1 MGHTRQE
8 LLERSPSRE
17 GSSLRISL
25 PLFYAIVSVDIQHWR
40 SLVGVFFILAAL
52 LVVLVP

>member
-8 LLERSPSRE
+8 QLERSPSRE
-17 GSSLRISL
+17 ESSLRLSL
-25 PLFYAIVSVDIQHWR
+25 PLFYAIASVDIQHWR
-40 SLVGVFFILAAL
+40 SLVDVFFVLAAL